1 MCNNFIWG
9 NCRLEHRPTAT
20 TQWSRIQNI
29 SIGIIQLKIGTP
41 PPAAVSALCPA
52 STIGI
57 GSLVQLHRDGFQC
70 PHIGARA
77 RGVPAAGG
85 HFVNMPCYCLK
96 MIRYSRLQIAKP
108 HFVRNRIPIGNI
120 RQGKGRK
127 MQELISQTLPWKSK
141 ENETKTDTQY
151 LFFLWLTVQYIFWRH
166 VSAASEQRRQW
177 VMLRVAEHLS
187 QWVLAGGG
195 WGQAAV
201 IITKLTC
208 YRRLR
213 LTTIMHHYFYWGY

>member
-41 PPAAVSALCPA
+41 PPATVSALCPA

-127 MQELISQTLPWKSK
+127 MQELISQTLPWKEQGKCDKNWYPVPIFSVI
-141 ENETKTDTQY
+141 NCTIYILKT
-151 LFFLWLTVQYIFWRH
+151 
-166 VSAASEQRRQW
+166 
-177 VMLRVAEHLS
+177 
-187 QWVLAGGG
+187 
-195 WGQAAV
+195 
-201 IITKLTC
+201 C
-208 YRRLR
+208 
-213 LTTIMHHYFYWGY
+213 

>member
-9 NCRLEHRPTAT
+9 NCRLEHRPAAT

-127 MQELISQTLPWKSK
+127 MQELISQTLPWKIRARKMRQKLIPSR
-141 ENETKTDTQY
+141 Y

-166 VSAASEQRRQW
+166 VLVQQVSRSASEW
-177 VMLRVAEHLS
+177 CCV
-187 QWVLAGGG
+187 
-195 WGQAAV
+195 
-201 IITKLTC
+201 
-208 YRRLR
+208 
-213 LTTIMHHYFYWGY
+213 

>member
-41 PPAAVSALCPA
+41 PPATVSALCPA

-141 ENETKTDTQY
+141 ENVTKTDIFSVINCTI
-151 LFFLWLTVQYIFWRH
+151 YI
-166 VSAASEQRRQW
+166 
-177 VMLRVAEHLS
+177 L
-187 QWVLAGGG
+187 
-195 WGQAAV
+195 
-201 IITKLTC
+201 KTC
-208 YRRLR
+208 
-213 LTTIMHHYFYWGY
+213 